1 MTGNF
6 IENKTLTKNGM
17 RQSIFLLN
25 VFTVISQLI
34 NIPGGKARK
43 LRRIFFFG
51 KSSISKKVNF
61 LA

>member
-43 LRRIFFFG
+43 LRRIFFF
-51 KSSISKKVNF
+51 
-61 LA
+61 